1 MKHMKLHEKPCSS
14 FKKTEQCP
22 QKPFVSFVPLCD
34 KKTEQCLSVCS
45 VYSVVKQ
52 TRALPPKKCVICVNL
67 WIPFVSFVPL
77 CEI

>member
-52 TRALPPKKCVICVNL
+52 TRALPPKKCGPSICGYPFS
-67 WIPFVSFVPL
+67 PFVPFV
-77 CEI
+77 